1 MEAADEVE
9 TKGSASPPPPDAKAA
24 AVVEA
29 EGGVDE
35 RDRCS
40 REIKAGLHPLKV
52 RLPFSNF
59 PSLAL
64 LVSNR
69 NSFYPSLLSIVLV
82 SCDFYVFIQHKFV
95 FWYTRR
101 TPGVRS
107 QTSYEENIKKIVEF
121 STVNFFLHLVNAKR
135 CHSCPYDGN
144 ANENMI
150 SL

>member
-24 AVVEA
+24 AVVAVVEA
-29 EGGVDE
+29 EGDVDE

-69 NSFYPSLLSIVLV
+69 NSFYPSCSRLFLFLV
-82 SCDFYVFIQHKFV
+82 
-95 FWYTRR
+95 
-101 TPGVRS
+101 
-107 QTSYEENIKKIVEF
+107 TSYEENIKKIVEF